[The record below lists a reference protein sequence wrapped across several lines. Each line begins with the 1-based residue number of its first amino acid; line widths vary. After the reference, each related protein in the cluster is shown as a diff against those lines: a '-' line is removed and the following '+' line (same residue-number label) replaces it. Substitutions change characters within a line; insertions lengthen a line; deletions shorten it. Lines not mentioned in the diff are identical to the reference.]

1 MAKIVEESE
10 SKVYPKDPLDKKL
23 LLSSIRD
30 FAPEGLKLGVEKVSK
45 PFRTSFGK
53 VMLTIQLTILDEME
67 KCRMYELDDEG
78 QYILIKDEL
87 TGEEKPKI
95 KIDEGYLSMVTLFL
109 GVTTDAKEIDEET
122 EFTVYPT
129 SGAYPLFSSALMESG
144 DLDESAKGKA
154 FITTGTELKEA
165 LEGFEFVG
173 LSAVSK
179 GKFKFEYL
187 DVKQ

>member
-1 MAKIVEESE
+1 MAKIVEESDT
-10 SKVYPKDPLDKKL
+10 KVFPKDPLDKKL

-30 FAPEGLKLGVEKVSK
+30 FSPDGVKLGGEKVSK

-53 VMLTIQLTILDEME
+53 VMLTVQLAILDEME

-78 QYILIKDEL
+78 QYIMIKDEL

-95 KIDEGYLSMVTLFL
+95 KIDKGHLAMCTLFL

-129 SGAYPLFSSALMESG
+129 SGAYPLFSAALIEAG
-144 DLDESAKGKA
+144 NLEASAKGKA
-154 FITTGTELKEA
+154 FITTGAELKESI
-165 LEGFEFVG
+165 EGFEFIGV
-173 LSAVSK
+173 AMKSK

-187 DVKQ
+187 GVKE